1 MTIEEVAQYLQLS
14 RDTVY
19 KFAQKGKIPASKIGK
34 QWRFKRDEIDSWVKN
49 EQRPANKVHK
59 HKWSAA

>member
-49 EQRPANKVHK
+49 EQRPSNKIQK